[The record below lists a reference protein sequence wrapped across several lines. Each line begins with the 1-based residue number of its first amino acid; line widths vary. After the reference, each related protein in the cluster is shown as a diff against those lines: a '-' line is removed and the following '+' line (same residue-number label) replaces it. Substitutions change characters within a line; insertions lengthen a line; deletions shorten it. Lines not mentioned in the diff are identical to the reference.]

1 MFVSVVPSLLSSVGE
16 GIKTLHSSWYNYS
29 YMYANLMDPLPFKCK
44 IHTTKGMLS
53 PLVSRACWG
62 PCAIWKPFF
71 AWPLDQSHIVQCTHK
86 HQPILPFSV
95 RVNSDFSS
103 LRKEEVH
110 LPVWVHKNSFILMY
124 SFVIFA
130 LCQWS

>member
-1 MFVSVVPSLLSSVGE
+1 MFVSVMPSLLSSVGE

-62 PCAIWKPFF
+62 PCAIWKPFLF
-71 AWPLDQSHIVQCTHK
+71 GLLTKATLYSVHTK
-86 HQPILPFSV
+86 NQPILPFSV

-110 LPVWVHKNSFILMY
+110 LPVWVHGNSYILVY